1 MSLKNR
7 SVSAALWSGADVL
20 VRQSL
25 QLGTSI
31 VLARLLAPEEF
42 GTIALLYLFVGL
54 GGLFIDGYFNAAL
67 VQRQDITHQD
77 ESTVFWF
84 NAMAGAAVALVLC
97 AAAPAIEAFYGMA
110 QLRPLTYAM
119 ALNLSI
125 GSLTAVPITLLS
137 KELDFRTPMRCG
149 AIAAAVSGIVAIALA
164 LNGVGVWSIAAQTLT
179 FSSMYALLI
188 WHGTSW
194 RPAFCF
200 DAHSLK
206 KLIRFSGFMW
216 LGAVL
221 DTFYTQLYSVIIG
234 KRFGVRDLGFYSR
247 ALGTQQIPSNLL
259 MAILGRVLFPTFSAA
274 TADRD
279 LLVRGVRR
287 ALVTVMLVNIPAM
300 LGLMATA
307 EAAVVT
313 LFGDVWRPSA
323 GLLRVLCL
331 VGLFAPLNA
340 INTNVLLAQ
349 GHSQR
354 YLRIEI
360 VKKLAGVLLLLAAS
374 PFGLVAM
381 AWGQVVAAGAG
392 FFLSAYYTGRLL
404 GYPATHQL
412 HDIAPFGV
420 VGIVMGLLVWLLG
433 GMLGPP
439 GARVLALQC
448 AVGLVVYVTTC
459 RAMKLEALNALA
471 GLAADRWRRIKG
483 PDHDRNGLM
492 REHP

>member
-1 MSLKNR
+1 
-7 SVSAALWSGADVL
+7 
-20 VRQSL
+20 
-25 QLGTSI
+25 
-31 VLARLLAPEEF
+31 
-42 GTIALLYLFVGL
+42 
-54 GGLFIDGYFNAAL
+54 
-67 VQRQDITHQD
+67 
-77 ESTVFWF
+77 
-84 NAMAGAAVALVLC
+84 
-97 AAAPAIEAFYGMA
+97 
-110 QLRPLTYAM
+110 
-119 ALNLSI
+119 
-125 GSLTAVPITLLS
+125 
-137 KELDFRTPMRCG
+137 
-149 AIAAAVSGIVAIALA
+149 
-164 LNGVGVWSIAAQTLT
+164 
-179 FSSMYALLI
+179 
-188 WHGTSW
+188 
-194 RPAFCF
+194 
-200 DAHSLK
+200 
-206 KLIRFSGFMW
+206 
-216 LGAVL
+216 
-221 DTFYTQLYSVIIG
+221 
-234 KRFGVRDLGFYSR
+234 
-247 ALGTQQIPSNLL
+247 